1 MPNAKTCFTRLKGVD
16 ASQLQA
22 LALRLSKISFDIN
35 CEYKVIGLDRDF
47 PRLNLDVVARRPRT
61 VRRFDDTQGKVV
73 QEERNEDRIYEFALD
88 AENGMAHTPGGRRD
102 FTILLD
108 LLKRSGVGAAELV
121 NLQVELTPWTREI
134 VKMYDSAQLGN
145 LVMESLYIEPRLI
158 GRYSAKTVDNRLDL
172 KFIEENAGKLKSIRL
187 KFFFEGMLRGVEA
200 RTDGVLIASSSD
212 LDDLEHFARDMHKVF
227 LKHAEAA
234 E

>member
-1 MPNAKTCFTRLKGVD
+1 MPNAKTCFARLKGVE
-16 ASQLQA
+16 AGQLQA
-22 LALRLSKISFDIN
+22 LALRLSKISFDLN

-47 PRLNLDVVARRPRT
+47 PRLSLDVVARRLRT
-61 VRRFDDTQGKVV
+61 IRRFDDAQGKVV
-73 QEERNEDRIYEFALD
+73 QEERNEDRIYEFTLD
-88 AENGMAHTPGGRRD
+88 AEKGMASTPGGRRD

-108 LLKRSGVGAAELV
+108 VLKRAGAGNAEL
-121 NLQVELTPWTREI
+121 LGLLVELLPWTREI

-145 LVMESLYIEPRLI
+145 LVIDSMFIEPRLI

-187 KFFFEGMLRGVEA
+187 KFFVEGMLRGVEA
-200 RTDGVLIASSSD
+200 RADGVLVTSSSD
-212 LDDLEHFARDMHKVF
+212 LDDLEHFTQEMHKVF